1 MCLKRKSY
9 LTNFQCCVLVVKIEH
24 RYTNDFVSIK
34 NLKIQNVKYYPRIH
48 GMKNLFQIYDN
59 MKEENTML

>member
-1 MCLKRKSY
+1 M
-9 LTNFQCCVLVVKIEH
+9 VKIEH

-48 GMKNLFQIYDN
+48 GMKNSFQIYDN